1 MKFIFD
7 ANLPPSLCKVVES
20 FGHDALTTQDLPEGN
35 NSTDEQINAFS
46 LSDNWIV
53 VTKDKDFYYS
63 HILRKLPRRLLLV
76 RCGNFRLNDLRSLF
90 ERHLHEIEAAF
101 EEGDLVE
108 LFSDQVV
115 SPDK

>member
-1 MKFIFD
+1 
-7 ANLPPSLCKVVES
+7 
-20 FGHDALTTQDLPEGN
+20 
-35 NSTDEQINAFS
+35 
-46 LSDNWIV
+46 
-53 VTKDKDFYYS
+53 
-63 HILRKLPRRLLLV
+63 V

-108 LFSDQVV
+108 LFSDQIV